1 MWLNRFGWYQ
11 KALERRRNAE
21 RKDLREYWRSG
32 CPVVGQ
38 NWLVPP
44 DIRSRYCD
52 ATVRLISTRLQ
63 DLEDLRTFQLKSP
76 VSSFLRTCRTR
87 SRPSEVSNSCFG
99 TSPLNALIGLSN
111 HSRAFPL
118 DSNTASAMRWRL
130 PTITHLLTPSFEQL
144 LITGN
149 DY

>member
-1 MWLNRFGWYQ
+1 MWLNRFGWDQ

-52 ATVRLISTRLQ
+52 AT
-63 DLEDLRTFQLKSP
+63 RTDRNGIRESCTPHRP
-76 VSSFLRTCRTR
+76 VAFLAA
-87 SRPSEVSNSCFG
+87 ELG
-99 TSPLNALIGLSN
+99 
-111 HSRAFPL
+111 
-118 DSNTASAMRWRL
+118 
-130 PTITHLLTPSFEQL
+130 
-144 LITGN
+144 
-149 DY
+149 